1 MKRLRMYFALAIM
14 MCMCLGANARSSYYN
29 DPGGG
34 QYYANVY
41 MAWSTDN
48 ESYGWCTGDSEYD
61 AMGRFTGF
69 SSENGGKFT
78 TDRPGMM
85 IKFRYHASQS
95 KDFDYKSSEYK
106 VYALMAD
113 GSSVQI
119 GHNNAGSIRLE
130 NDNTAYAVLVSPGS
144 DGTWASFRIFLHQ
157 RAIDQGI
164 KTIVVS
170 GTSSYHQDN
179 FFTKDRDMTINYW
192 YEKDVS
198 TDYTRVPAPTIT
210 WDKPGEVQVLMD
222 HTSIPLPDED
232 QYWRDLGTGNP
243 QHRNGIGTMPGEYQY
258 KGIYKVTVL
267 GADDRVI
274 VPTQTLEY
282 DGHDK
287 KTVAIQVP
295 MDKTF
300 KVTVERS
307 TAVKMRINYWNG
319 GSSEYATNWTITE
332 KLASSSLAH
341 RNQLIQLIL
350 PTGANMNEA
359 AENPQS
365 LRLFIPFFSR

>member
-1 MKRLRMYFALAIM
+1 
-14 MCMCLGANARSSYYN
+14 
-29 DPGGG
+29 
-34 QYYANVY
+34 
-41 MAWSTDN
+41 
-48 ESYGWCTGDSEYD
+48 
-61 AMGRFTGF
+61 
-69 SSENGGKFT
+69 
-78 TDRPGMM
+78 
-85 IKFRYHASQS
+85 
-95 KDFDYKSSEYK
+95 
-106 VYALMAD
+106 
-113 GSSVQI
+113 
-119 GHNNAGSIRLE
+119 
-130 NDNTAYAVLVSPGS
+130 
-144 DGTWASFRIFLHQ
+144 
-157 RAIDQGI
+157 
-164 KTIVVS
+164 
-170 GTSSYHQDN
+170 
-179 FFTKDRDMTINYW
+179 MTINYW

-222 HTSIPLPDED
+222 HTSVPLPDED

-332 KLASSSLAH
+332 NLASSSLAH
-341 RNQLIQLIL
+341 CNQLIQLIL

-365 LRLFIPFFSR
+365 LRLFILFSTC